1 MKTIKLNEEQLNLF
15 TKLIENQV
23 GAPDFEDGD
32 IKEFGDTTE
41 NGVTATVQDDDGN
54 PKYGKMPTADKI
66 SSRLSAQNYWAN
78 TMNGGR
84 MMP

>member
-1 MKTIKLNEEQLNLF
+1 MKTIKLTESQLHFF
-15 TKLIENQV
+15 TKLIESQT

-32 IKEFGDTTE
+32 IKEYNDSTE
-41 NGVTATVQDDDGN
+41 NGITAAVQDDEGN

-66 SSRLSAQNYWAN
+66 SSRLTTQNYWAN
-78 TMNGGR
+78 SMNGSR